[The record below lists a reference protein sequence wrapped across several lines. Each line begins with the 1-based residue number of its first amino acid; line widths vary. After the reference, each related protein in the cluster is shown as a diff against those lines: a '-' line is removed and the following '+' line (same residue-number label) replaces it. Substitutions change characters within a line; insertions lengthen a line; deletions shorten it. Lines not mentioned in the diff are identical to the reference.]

1 MSASSTRRRSG
12 TALLP
17 NARALALRT
26 ERDGGLRA
34 PGTTRVTRLGPLPFL
49 VAMVLVALMPWFG
62 ASTLL
67 IQLAELVMFFAML
80 TSGLNLTFGYAGEF
94 AFTQPALYALGA
106 YVGGYMALHGVNNIL
121 LTVIAATAAAG
132 VAGLILGIPALR
144 LGGWSTAM
152 VSFLIILTLPD
163 IENLFQ
169 AQTGGTSGL
178 AGIPLPQL
186 FGATLTTGEYF
197 VICVALAGIVVL
209 LSRNLIRS
217 RHGRA
222 FLVLRESPVL
232 AQSLGVNVYR
242 MKVELY
248 VLGGMS
254 AGAAGA
260 LFAYLYGYVSPST
273 FGFDTAIA
281 LIAASVIGG
290 SRSIYGCFIGAAL
303 VEIGPFESTSFQQDS
318 LVVYG
323 LLLVLV
329 GVLLPSGISAVIAA
343 QWQRFANRWL
353 GGAAR
358 SSGDEGV
365 AQSTASPEPL
375 AAVVAPSQAPVET
388 ASVETASVET
398 ASVRRPVVE
407 PDARG
412 SDGQGLHIET
422 VTKDFGGVRALDGV
436 SLVAPPGRVT
446 ALIGANGSGK
456 TTLLNVIAGFYPP
469 TSGQVRCDGER
480 IDHRPP
486 HRALSSGIARTF
498 QTPMVPAGL
507 TAAQVVMSARYRMD
521 SIGVLPTMLRFP
533 RYRRITRADEATA
546 RVALERVGLGR
557 VAEVDASSLP
567 LGTRRLLEVA
577 RALAATPKVLLL
589 DEPASG
595 LSEDDVERLGSVI
608 RDFSAG
614 GGVVVI
620 VEHNFN
626 FVTRIADQ
634 IYVLELGRL
643 LAAGTPQSIRSHPE
657 VVRSYLG
664 EELRPS
670 EVAR

>member
-1 MSASSTRRRSG
+1 MSFTRRSG
-12 TALLP
+12 LTTQPEGLSLSSIP
-17 NARALALRT
+17 RQGRKSWPARPTGWA
-26 ERDGGLRA
+26 
-34 PGTTRVTRLGPLPFL
+34 RVGPLPFL
-49 VAMVLVALMPWFG
+49 LAIAVVAVMPWLG
-62 ASTLL
+62 ASLL
-67 IQLAELVMFFAML
+67 LMELTELVMFFAML

-106 YVGGYMALHGVNNIL
+106 YVGGYMALHGGNNIL
-121 LTVIAATAAAG
+121 LTVIVSTAAAG
-132 VAGLILGIPALR
+132 LAGLVLGIPALR

-163 IENLFQ
+163 IENIFQ
-169 AQTGGTSGL
+169 GQTGGTSGL

-186 FGATLTTGEYF
+186 FGAILTSGEYF
-197 VICVALAGIVVL
+197 VICVALAAIVVL
-209 LSRNLIRS
+209 LSRNLICS
-217 RHGRA
+217 RHGKA

-242 MKVELY
+242 MKVRLY

-343 QWQRFANRWL
+343 QWRRFSDRWL
-353 GGAAR
+353 GGAER
-358 SSGDEGV
+358 SSGDEGE
-365 AQSTASPEPL
+365 AQPTASPEPL
-375 AAVVAPSQAPVET
+375 DAVVPTIEA
-388 ASVETASVET
+388 
-398 ASVRRPVVE
+398 ASVRQSAVE
-407 PDARG
+407 PDALESEERG
-412 SDGQGLHIET
+412 LRVET

-436 SLVAPPGRVT
+436 TLVAPPGCIT

-469 TSGQVRCDGER
+469 TSGRVLLDGNR
-480 IDHRPP
+480 IDRRPP

-507 TAAQVVMSARYRMD
+507 TTAEVVMTARYRMD
-521 SIGVLPTMLRFP
+521 NVGMLPTMLRFP
-533 RYRRITRADEATA
+533 RYRRIASADEITA
-546 RVALERVGLGR
+546 REVLNQMGLEAVA
-557 VAEVDASSLP
+557 DTSASSLP

-577 RALAATPKVLLL
+577 RALASKPKVLLL

-595 LSEDDVERLGSVI
+595 LSEDDLEHLGDVI
-608 RDFSAG
+608 RSFRDLG
-614 GGVVVI
+614 GAVVI

-626 FVTRIADQ
+626 FVTAIADQ
-634 IYVLELGRL
+634 IYVLELGQL
-643 LAAGTPQSIRSHPE
+643 IAAGTPESIRNHPE
-657 VVRSYLG
+657 VIRSYLG
-664 EELRPS
+664 EEIRPS
-670 EVAR
+670 ETAR

>member
-1 MSASSTRRRSG
+1 MSSRRRPG
-12 TALLP
+12 I
-17 NARALALRT
+17 ALAAQSRSLPSLT
-26 ERDGGLRA
+26 ERRA
-34 PGTTRVTRLGPLPFL
+34 ELDSARPGRWTRLGPVPFL
-49 VAMVLVALMPWFG
+49 FAIALVALMPWLG

-67 IQLAELVMFFAML
+67 MQLTELVMFFAML

-106 YVGGYMALHGVNNIL
+106 YMGGYMALHGVNNIL
-121 LTVIAATAAAG
+121 FTVLAATAAAG
-132 VAGLILGIPALR
+132 IAGLLLGIPALR

-163 IENLFQ
+163 IENLFG

-197 VICVALAGIVVL
+197 VICVALAAIVVL
-209 LSRNLIRS
+209 LTRNLICS

-260 LFAYLYGYVSPST
+260 LFAYLYGYVSPAT
-273 FGFDTAIA
+273 FGFDAAIA

-303 VEIGPFESTSFQQDS
+303 VEIGPFESTSFQSDS

-323 LLLVLV
+323 LLLVVV
-329 GVLLPSGISAVIAA
+329 GVLLPNGISAVILS
-343 QWQRFANRWL
+343 QWKRLGHWWFERNMRHVGDA
-353 GGAAR
+353 GGARPTTLPDHPEVLLPDAGVSVHGGDGAR
-358 SSGDEGV
+358 DAISKSEIGL
-365 AQSTASPEPL
+365 ASPD
-375 AAVVAPSQAPVET
+375 T
-388 ASVETASVET
+388 
-398 ASVRRPVVE
+398 
-407 PDARG
+407 
-412 SDGQGLHIET
+412 QGLRIET

-436 SLVAPPGRVT
+436 SLVASPGRIT

-456 TTLLNVIAGFYPP
+456 TTLLNIIAGFYPP
-469 TSGQVRCDGER
+469 TSGKVFCDGER
-480 IDHRPP
+480 IDRRPP
-486 HRALSSGIARTF
+486 HRALSNGIARTF
-498 QTPMVPAGL
+498 QTPMVPSGL
-507 TAAQVVMSARYRMD
+507 TTAEVVMTARYRMD
-521 SIGVLPTMLRFP
+521 SVGVLPAMLRFP
-533 RYRRITRADEATA
+533 RYRRIASADTEMA
-546 RVALERVGLGR
+546 RELLDRLGLGE
-557 VAEVDASSLP
+557 VAGAEAASLP

-577 RALAATPKVLLL
+577 RALAASPRVLLL

-595 LSEDDVERLGSVI
+595 LSEDDVERLGTII
-608 RDFSAG
+608 RDFSERG
-614 GGVVVI
+614 GIVVI

-643 LAAGTPQSIRSHPE
+643 LASGTPESIRNHPE

-670 EVAR
+670 ESAL

>member
-1 MSASSTRRRSG
+1 M
-12 TALLP
+12 
-17 NARALALRT
+17 
-26 ERDGGLRA
+26 
-34 PGTTRVTRLGPLPFL
+34 GPLPFL
-49 VAMVLVALMPWFG
+49 LAIALVAVMPWLG
-62 ASTLL
+62 ANSLL
-67 IQLAELVMFFAML
+67 MQLTELVMFFAML

-121 LTVIAATAAAG
+121 LTVIASTAAAG
-132 VAGLILGIPALR
+132 VAGLVLGIPALR

-178 AGIPLPQL
+178 AGIPLPRL
-186 FGATLTTGEYF
+186 FGATLTNGEYF
-197 VICVALAGIVVL
+197 VICVALAAIVVL
-209 LSRNLIRS
+209 LSRNLICS

-323 LLLVLV
+323 VLLVVV
-329 GVLLPSGISAVIAA
+329 GVLLPNGVSALISHRWNKLSRRWFERPVRRIDSGGSRARIGASTA
-343 QWQRFANRWL
+343 RTGPLRPT
-353 GGAAR
+353 GGAG
-358 SSGDEGV
+358 SVQG
-365 AQSTASPEPL
+365 
-375 AAVVAPSQAPVET
+375 APSRTDQAPT
-388 ASVETASVET
+388 ATPMFGNAGADSRDMSAESD
-398 ASVRRPVVE
+398 VRSGPMRT
-407 PDARG
+407 RG
-412 SDGQGLHIET
+412 LCVET
-422 VTKDFGGVRALDGV
+422 VTKDFGGIRALDGV
-436 SLVAPPGRVT
+436 SLVAPPGCIT

-469 TSGQVRCDGER
+469 TSGRVLSDGER
-480 IDHRPP
+480 IDRRPP

-498 QTPMVPAGL
+498 QTPLVPAGL
-507 TAAQVVMSARYRMD
+507 STAEVVMTARYRMENV
-521 SIGVLPTMLRFP
+521 GVLPTMLRFP
-533 RYRRITRADEATA
+533 RYRRIASGDETIAREMLDHIGLEANADA
-546 RVALERVGLGR
+546 
-557 VAEVDASSLP
+557 DASSLP

-577 RALAATPKVLLL
+577 RALAAKPKVLLL

-595 LSEDDVERLGSVI
+595 LSEDDMQRLGDVI
-608 RDFSAG
+608 RDFRDSG
-614 GGVVVI
+614 GAIVL

-626 FVTRIADQ
+626 FVTGIADQ

-643 LAAGTPQSIRSHPE
+643 IASGAPESIRKHPE
-657 VVRSYLG
+657 VIRSYLG
-664 EELRPS
+664 EELRPG
-670 EVAR
+670 ETAR